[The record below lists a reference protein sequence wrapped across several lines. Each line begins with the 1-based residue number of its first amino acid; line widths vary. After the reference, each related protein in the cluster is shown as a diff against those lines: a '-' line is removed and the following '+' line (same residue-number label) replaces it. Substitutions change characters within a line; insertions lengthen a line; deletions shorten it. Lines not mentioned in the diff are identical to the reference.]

1 MKRILEVLE
10 SVADTVIF
18 VIYDNTS
25 ASDLTKE
32 ERIALMDEY
41 RLKEENARAQK
52 EAKDKALRAAGE
64 AYMETEEYIYAGEA
78 EKIWIIVKYGII
90 LDNRG
95 ELRFDE
101 IKNQWIY
108 SDGKSKTKLII
119 VDHFDENGKP
129 FSELLLSALVYEA
142 DQMEKSAN
150 ADEKNNG
157 KENE

>member
-1 MKRILEVLE
+1 MERISEILYNFT
-10 SVADTVIF
+10 DTVIF
-18 VIYDNTS
+18 LICDNTS

-32 ERIALMDEY
+32 ERIALMEEN

-52 EAKDKALRAAGE
+52 EAKDKALRAAGD

-78 EKIWIIVKYGII
+78 EKIWIVVKYGII

-108 SDGKSKTKLII
+108 TGGKSKVKII
-119 VDHFDENGKP
+119 ITEHFAENGKT
-129 FSELLLSALVYEA
+129 FSELLMSAFLFEA
-142 DQMEKSAN
+142 KHLKDKEEAETEN
-150 ADEKNNG
+150 TDEK
-157 KENE
+157 

>member
-1 MKRILEVLE
+1 MERILEVLG
-10 SVADTVIF
+10 SIADTVIF

-32 ERIALMDEY
+32 ERFVITEEN
-41 RLKEENARAQK
+41 RIKEENARAQK
-52 EAKDKALRAAGE
+52 EAKDKALRAAGD
-64 AYMETEEYIYAGEA
+64 AYMETEEYISAGEA

-108 SDGKSKTKLII
+108 TDGKSKTKLII
-119 VDHFDENGKP
+119 VDHFDENGKT

-142 DQMEKSAN
+142 DRMEKSAK
-150 ADEKNNG
+150 ADGKNNG

>member
-1 MKRILEVLE
+1 MERFLEVLG
-10 SVADTVIF
+10 SIRDTAIF

-32 ERIALMDEY
+32 ERIAIMEEN
-41 RLKEENARAQK
+41 RSKEENARAQK
-52 EAKDKALRAAGE
+52 EAKEKALRAAGE

-101 IKNQWIY
+101 VKKQWIY

-119 VDHFDENGKP
+119 VDHFDENGKT

-142 DQMEKSAN
+142 DQMEKSAK

>member
-1 MKRILEVLE
+1 MERILEVLG
-10 SVADTVIF
+10 SIAYTVIF
-18 VIYDNTS
+18 VICDNTS
-25 ASDLTKE
+25 ASNLTKE
-32 ERIALMDEY
+32 ERFVIT
-41 RLKEENARAQK
+41 EENRIKEGTARAQK

-78 EKIWIIVKYGII
+78 EKIWIVVKYGII

-108 SDGKSKTKLII
+108 TDGKSKTKLII
-119 VDHFDENGKP
+119 VDHFDENGKT

-142 DQMEKSAN
+142 NQMEKSAK
-150 ADEKNNG
+150 ADEKNDVE
-157 KENE
+157 ENE